1 MINFI
6 RIYLLMRQL
15 KWQTLEDRRGNKKAL
30 LTHKLKNGT
39 APDLIEN
46 LFNICDNQNGN
57 FKEAI

>member
-30 LTHKLKNGT
+30 LMHKLKNGT
-39 APDLIEN
+39 APDLIK
-46 LFNICDNQNGN
+46 NICDNQNGN